1 MGPGSGQVGGIA
13 VIRSQSPDCR
23 PLVGTAGSATVKLAY
38 DCDYRNSQACCP
50 GTYKGRKPYGT
61 PEGEQAIIERMREL
75 RQAGLGFGRIA
86 AALNREGAETSS
98 G

>member
-1 MGPGSGQVGGIA
+1 MVLPLSVLEVQIADHSSVPPDRLRLSGPTTVT
-13 VIRSQSPDCR
+13 
-23 PLVGTAGSATVKLAY
+23 TATPKRVAEG
-38 DCDYRNSQACCP
+38 R
-50 GTYKGRKPYGT
+50 YKGRKPYRT
-61 PEGEQAIIERMREL
+61 REGEQAIIERMREL